1 MPLRLLVLFVLLAGE
16 VHAAEN
22 AWVLQGRV
30 VDAQG
35 RPVPN
40 VDVTFF
46 WNANGVPLAEIQR
59 IEKLTGEV
67 REREAAKVSENEG
80 RMEPWGEKPAKTD
93 ADGRFS
99 FPMKWQRYYAIAIDK
114 ERQQGA
120 LILSNSSDEHR
131 VLTIRLTPLVR
142 MRGRVRVAGS
152 GRRPDSSIVVARLP
166 ENENFPLANNRLAI
180 CCSSHATFDILLP
193 PGKYEL
199 EANGDLAGHRYEL
212 ASYRPITLQ
221 AGVREVDAGIL
232 EFTPPTLR
240 RGDRIREAQAT
251 GTWPNVDHT
260 KLYGKSA
267 PKWHA
272 VDARGIA
279 KSAQVADLKGKWVL
293 VYFWGPWCSPCLG
306 RELPALMEFYE
317 THKADRDRFEIVT
330 VCSTEPAIKTMADL
344 DRELKPVVKAV
355 WHGKQLPFPIIL
367 DNTLKSVENFGIAA
381 HKLLFDPEGRLV
393 PGDEKTLAEKLV
405 GIAPHHAVPNASAR

>member
-1 MPLRLLVLFVLLAGE
+1 MAFRLVVLVVLF
-16 VHAAEN
+16 AAETKAESN

-35 RPVPN
+35 RPVGN
-40 VDVTFF
+40 VDIATY

-59 IEKLTGEV
+59 IEKLPSKV
-67 REREAAKVSENEG
+67 RDSQSAKLSENEG
-80 RMEPWGEKPAKTD
+80 HMEPWGEKPAKTD

-99 FPMKWQRYYAIAIDK
+99 FPMTRQRYYVLAIDK
-114 ERQQGA
+114 GRQRGA

-131 VLTIRLTPLVR
+131 VVTIRLTPLVR
-142 MRGRVRVAGS
+142 MRGHVQIAGS
-152 GRRPDSSIVVARLP
+152 DQRLDSSIVCARIP
-166 ENENFPLANNRLAI
+166 ENENFPLAVNRLAI
-180 CCSSHATFDILLP
+180 CCSRQATFDILLP

-199 EANGDLAGHRYEL
+199 EANGDLSGRRYEL
-212 ASYRPITLQ
+212 AAYRPITLK
-221 AGVREVDAGIL
+221 AGAREADVGIL

-240 RGDRIREAQAT
+240 RGDRIREAQAR
-251 GTWPNVDHT
+251 GTWPSVDHT
-260 KLYGKSA
+260 KLYGQAA

-272 VDARGIA
+272 VDARGIS
-279 KSAQVADLKGKWVL
+279 KDAQVADLKGKWVL

-317 THKADRDRFEIVT
+317 SHKADRNRFEIVT
-330 VCSTEPAIKTMADL
+330 VCSTEPEIKTMADL

-355 WHGKQLPFPIIL
+355 WNGKQLPFPVIL
-367 DNTLKSVENFGIAA
+367 DNTLKSIENFGIAA

-393 PGDEKTLAEKLV
+393 PGDETTLAKKLG
-405 GIAPHHAVPNASAR
+405 GIGPRHAPPNGSAQ